1 MAIDCYFFSS
11 PYLSLTHPEELTV
24 KDLNISQCTRPEI
37 TVKPNQFVELDPC
50 VNSCIEAISENL
62 PKSTD
67 GTTVRVPPVMLSRC
81 MRGGK
86 TTVLLHV
93 FERLQAQGK
102 NPVFVSFNGD
112 CRIDKVANEKPLAT
126 LLRAIAVALM
136 NQKSQS
142 QNSFRLRCSEE
153 VLKAYLRS
161 KTDVVLIIDELNV
174 LLQPTATDDYEE
186 VGAFLRQE
194 FLDPAGRHLIFST
207 HVPSSAGL
215 DQLLGK
221 GGGSSREAVAVAM
234 PRSTE
239 LDALRKMDNK
249 CSGLTRCQA
258 VFYGYMPSL
267 IYSVQTQKTS
277 FSIQG
282 RFQAISA
289 PTLDAGV
296 TKDFLTEF
304 FTGRRCGNKRAIRAF
319 DALTECPGKGEI
331 RWILAY
337 VGCML
342 SYLELG
348 ELSQWVEEIPVLAGQ
363 VDSGMDWQA
372 IVLIALALRCVQAKH
387 GSAHKLLGLPAGAQP
402 KEVYFYKIPPESCE
416 QPDGVRRWWG
426 NQKIEGYPYVAV
438 LSPNYAKAA
447 VFDVIWVYQRD
458 PQSKQLFNGIQ
469 DKLGS
474 ATPNHDVPEWF
485 ENGFLF
491 RGRAPEKDT
500 TPRNRTG
507 WTYKGAEAI
516 REFLGVSL
524 TAAYPA
530 DWPSV
535 QS

>member
-1 MAIDCYFFSS
+1 EFGAAKRLRDLSIDAQELVQAQWKKAVLANNTEQIKQWRAELKDAEAKVAKAEAKVEKAEQKYDAERLKEEEAKVSAAPAQAKAS
-11 PYLSLTHPEELTV
+11 PAVQELTV

-153 VLKAYLRS
+153 VLKAYLRT

-186 VGAFLRQE
+186 VGAFL
-194 FLDPAGRHLIFST
+194 ST
-207 HVPSSAGL
+207 G
-215 DQLLGK
+215 
-221 GGGSSREAVAVAM
+221 
-234 PRSTE
+234 

-319 DALTECPGKGEI
+319 D
-331 RWILAY
+331 
-337 VGCML
+337 
-342 SYLELG
+342 
-348 ELSQWVEEIPVLAGQ
+348 
-363 VDSGMDWQA
+363 
-372 IVLIALALRCVQAKH
+372 
-387 GSAHKLLGLPAGAQP
+387 
-402 KEVYFYKIPPESCE
+402 
-416 QPDGVRRWWG
+416 
-426 NQKIEGYPYVAV
+426 
-438 LSPNYAKAA
+438 
-447 VFDVIWVYQRD
+447 
-458 PQSKQLFNGIQ
+458 
-469 DKLGS
+469 
-474 ATPNHDVPEWF
+474 
-485 ENGFLF
+485 
-491 RGRAPEKDT
+491 
-500 TPRNRTG
+500 
-507 WTYKGAEAI
+507 
-516 REFLGVSL
+516 
-524 TAAYPA
+524 
-530 DWPSV
+530 
-535 QS
+535 

>member
-1 MAIDCYFFSS
+1 M
-11 PYLSLTHPEELTV
+11 
-24 KDLNISQCTRPEI
+24 KDFNISQCTRPEI
-37 TVKPNQFVELDPC
+37 TVKPNQFVDLDQC
-50 VNSCIEAISENL
+50 VNRCVEAISKNL

-86 TTVLLHV
+86 TTVLLYV
-93 FERLQAQGK
+93 FERLQEQGK
-102 NPVFVSFNGD
+102 KPVFVSFNGD
-112 CRIDKVANEKPLAT
+112 CAIDKVANEKPLAT

-136 NQKSQS
+136 NQKSQRRENLS
-142 QNSFRLRCSEE
+142 RLRCSEE
-153 VLKAYLRS
+153 ALKAYLQD

-174 LLQPTATDDYEE
+174 LLQPSATDDYAE
-186 VGAFLRQE
+186 VGAFLRRE
-194 FLDPAGRHLIFST
+194 FLDRAGKHLIFST

-234 PRSTE
+234 PRSTQMP
-239 LDALRKMDNK
+239 ALRNMANE
-249 CSGLTRCQA
+249 CSGLTISQA
-258 VFYGYMPSL
+258 VFYGFIPSL

-304 FTGRRCGNKRAIRAF
+304 FTGRRCGDKRAIRAF

-387 GSAHKLLGLPAGAQP
+387 VSAHKLLGLPAGAQP
-402 KEVYFYKIPPESCE
+402 KEVYFYKIPPDNCE
-416 QPDGVRRWWG
+416 QPDDVRSWWE

-458 PQSKQLFNGIQ
+458 SQSKQVFNGIQ

-474 ATPNHDVPEWF
+474 ATPNQNVPHWF
-485 ENGFLF
+485 ENGFMF
-491 RGRAPEKDT
+491 RGHAPEKDT
-500 TPRNRTG
+500 TPRDRIG
-507 WTYKGAEAI
+507 WTYKGAEDI
-516 REFLGVSL
+516 RGFLGASL

-530 DWPSV
+530 NWP
-535 QS
+535 